1 MRKRLEGKVVSDKQ
15 QKTRVVEVERI
26 VQHPLY
32 KKYIRRTTRLQCH
45 DPLEKTK
52 VGDKVIIEETRPL
65 SRTKH
70 WRIVKTIEKK

>member
-15 QKTRVVEVERI
+15 QKTRIVEVERI

-32 KKYIRRTTRLQCH
+32 KKYIRRTTRLACH
-45 DPLEKTK
+45 DPKEATK
-52 VGDKVIIEETRPL
+52 MGDKVIIEATRPI

-70 WRIVKTIEKK
+70 WRIVRVVK